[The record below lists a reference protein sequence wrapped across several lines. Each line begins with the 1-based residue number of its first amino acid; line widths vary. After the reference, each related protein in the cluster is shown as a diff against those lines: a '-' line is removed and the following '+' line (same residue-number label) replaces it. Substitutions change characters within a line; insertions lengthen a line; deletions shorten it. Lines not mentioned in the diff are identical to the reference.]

1 MPEKKHTTQDLVSK
15 AQKAD
20 RGALE
25 ALFKKAYPD
34 LLQAARFRLG
44 PELRKRM
51 DTFDLAQAAYQDA
64 LQDLPRYRYK
74 GKGSFVRWLL
84 AILENKIRSQLQ
96 FFKRKRRDLRREV
109 PILDGS
115 SISSAS
121 RSPATKLV
129 AEEDRARLEAA
140 MDQLSEEYRNV
151 IVSRYYLRMSWRDIG
166 EQLGRSEEAAQM
178 LCQRALAKLKQWY
191 SVSVRS

>member
-1 MPEKKHTTQDLVSK
+1 MPEKKRTTQELVSK

-20 RGALE
+20 REALE
-25 ALFKKAYPD
+25 ALFEKAYPD
-34 LLQAARFRLG
+34 ILQAARFRLG

-51 DTFDLAQAAYQDA
+51 DTFDLAQAAYHDA
-64 LQDLPRYRYK
+64 LKDLPRYRYK

-96 FFKRKRRDLRREV
+96 FFKRRRRDLRREV
-109 PILDGS
+109 PIPEGA
-115 SISSAS
+115 SISSTT

-140 MDQLSEEYRNV
+140 MDRLSEEHRNV
-151 IVSRYYLRMSWRDIG
+151 IVSRYYLRLSWRDIG

-178 LCQRALAKLKQWY
+178 LCHRALAKLKQGY
-191 SVSVRS
+191 TSPE

>member
-1 MPEKKHTTQDLVSK
+1 VPERKRTTQELVSK

-20 RGALE
+20 PEALE
-25 ALFKKAYPD
+25 ALFRKAYPD

-51 DTFDLAQAAYQDA
+51 DTLDLAQAAYQDA
-64 LQDLPRYRYK
+64 LQDLPRYHYK

-96 FFKRKRRDLRREV
+96 FFKRKRRDIRREV

-121 RSPATKLV
+121 CSPATKLV

-191 SVSVRS
+191 SSLG

>member
-1 MPEKKHTTQDLVSK
+1 VAEKKRTTQELVSK
-15 AQKAD
+15 AQKSD
-20 RGALE
+20 REALE

-51 DTFDLAQAAYQDA
+51 DTLDLAQAAYQEA
-64 LQDLPRYRYK
+64 LQDLPRYQYK
-74 GKGSFVRWLL
+74 GKGSFVHWLL

-109 PILDGS
+109 PILEGS

-121 RSPATKLV
+121 RSPATQLV

-140 MDQLSEEYRNV
+140 MDQLSDEYRTV

-166 EQLGRSEEAAQM
+166 THLGRSEEAAQM
-178 LCQRALAKLKQWY
+178 LCHRALAKLKQGY
-191 SVSVRS
+191 SSLG

>member
-20 RGALE
+20 RGALD

-64 LQDLPRYRYK
+64 LQDLPRYCYK

-109 PILDGS
+109 PILEGS

-166 EQLGRSEEAAQM
+166 DQLGRSEEAAQM
-178 LCQRALAKLKQWY
+178 LCHRALAKLKQWY
-191 SVSVRS
+191 SCLG